1 MRRLTRLDWRGSGP
15 DNPIMPNEQLRNAV
29 EALRAGLQQQL
40 DVQLSSLTEHHEQ
53 AIDTARRSAEADA
66 DVRWTAKLDAVK
78 TEWATRLESELSAAR
93 AEADLRFTTE
103 VVRLKAAAEQAAVE
117 AAARTRA
124 QVERAAAEAAAR
136 ARAEAEQASAELAAK
151 IRAEAEQA
159 SAQQEARMRA
169 EAEQAS
175 AELAA
180 KIRAEAEQASAQQEA
195 RMRAEAEQASAEL
208 AAKIRAEAEQA
219 SAQQAARMRAEAA
232 QASAEQ
238 AAKIRGEAEQASAQ
252 QAARMRAEAEQAT
265 AQAIAQATGQA
276 TARLR
281 AEAEQAAA
289 LAAVRVR
296 EEADQEVEAE
306 RQRGIALLDA
316 ERERSAADLNA
327 ERQRVGS
334 LLDAERQRLESELV
348 AERQRAEADRVLER
362 QRFDAE
368 RQQFRSERNR
378 MEAERQTL
386 LLERDWLQSDAQERA
401 PVLLDQRPGQLDELN
416 QTVQRLESALETER
430 QQSRRFKEEL
440 GEARVSLRQVEAT
453 LEEERQARA
462 SEIAAPVLSV
472 VPEPEPV
479 NLIDV
484 NALESQSEVGMVD
497 RLFGAMRAM
506 DAAKSLTEILTIL
519 VQAAA
524 TEASRAAVFIGHGDH
539 LQGHKAIGFTTEVG
553 AHRVAATGAGLL
565 AQAVERR
572 EAVMSSREPGLEAPA
587 FAGQPGGQASL
598 ALPIAI
604 GGEPV
609 AVLYADDGGS
619 TNQVAPASWP
629 EAVQILGSHAAS
641 CLAHLTATRTAQ
653 AMRIA
658 GSGISG
664 DEGSAKRYARLLVSE
679 IKLYNEAAVRVGRE
693 NRDLLNRLRSEIDRA
708 RRLYEERVP
717 AGTGPQHAYFQQELV
732 QTLADGDAALLGQ
745 PA

>member
-1 MRRLTRLDWRGSGP
+1 
-15 DNPIMPNEQLRNAV
+15 MPNEQLRNAV

-40 DVQLSSLTEHHEQ
+40 DVQLNSLTEQHER
-53 AIDTARRSAEADA
+53 AIDTARRSAEAEA
-66 DVRWTAKLDAVK
+66 DVRWTANLDAVK
-78 TEWATRLESELSAAR
+78 AEWATRLESELSASR

-159 SAQQEARMRA
+159 SAEQAARMRA

-175 AELAA
+175 AEQATRM
-180 KIRAEAEQASAQQEA
+180 RAEAEQASAEQAA
-195 RMRAEAEQASAEL
+195 RMRAEAEQASAEQ
-208 AAKIRAEAEQA
+208 AARMRAEAEQA
-219 SAQQAARMRAEAA
+219 SAEQAARMRAEA
-232 QASAEQ
+232 
-238 AAKIRGEAEQASAQ
+238 Q
-252 QAARMRAEAEQAT
+252 QATAVLSARMRAEAEQAT
-265 AQAIAQATGQA
+265 AQV

-296 EEADQEVEAE
+296 EEAEQELEAE

-316 ERERSAADLNA
+316 ERERSAADLAA

-348 AERQRAEADRVLER
+348 AERQRSEADRVLER

-368 RQQFRSERNR
+368 RQQFRTERHR
-378 MEAERQTL
+378 VDAERQAL
-386 LLERDWLQSDAQERA
+386 LLERDRLQSEAQART

-430 QQSRRFKEEL
+430 QQSQRFKEEL
-440 GEARVSLRQVEAT
+440 GETRVSLRRVEAT

-472 VPEPEPV
+472 GPDPGPV

-484 NALESQSEVGMVD
+484 NALENQSEVGMVD
-497 RLFGAMRAM
+497 RLFAAMRAM

-572 EAVMSSREPGLEAPA
+572 EAVMSSQEPGLEPPA
-587 FAGQPGGQASL
+587 FAAQPAGQASL

-658 GSGISG
+658 GSGISD

-693 NRDLLNRLRSEIDRA
+693 NRDLLNRLRPEIDRA

-717 AGTGPQHAYFQQELV
+717 EGTSPQHAYFQQELV
-732 QTLADGDAALLGQ
+732 HTLADGDAALLGE

>member
-1 MRRLTRLDWRGSGP
+1 
-15 DNPIMPNEQLRNAV
+15 MPNEQLRNAV

-40 DVQLSSLTEHHEQ
+40 DVQLSSLTEQHER

-78 TEWATRLESELSAAR
+78 AEWATRLESELSAAR

-159 SAQQEARMRA
+159 SAEQAASMRAEAEQASAEQAAHMRAEAEQASAEQAARMRA

-175 AELAA
+175 AE
-180 KIRAEAEQASAQQEA
+180 
-195 RMRAEAEQASAEL
+195 
-208 AAKIRAEAEQA
+208 
-219 SAQQAARMRAEAA
+219 QAARMRAEAA

-238 AAKIRGEAEQASAQ
+238 AAKIRGEAEQASAVL
-252 QAARMRAEAEQAT
+252 AARMRAKRTAT
-265 AQAIAQATGQA
+265 AQAIARQPAQV

-316 ERERSAADLNA
+316 ERERSAADLTA

-368 RQQFRSERNR
+368 RQQFRTERHR
-378 MEAERQTL
+378 IDAERQTL
-386 LLERDWLQSDAQERA
+386 LLERDRLQSEAQERA

-430 QQSRRFKEEL
+430 QQSQRFKEEL
-440 GEARVSLRQVEAT
+440 GEARVSLRRVEAT

-506 DAAKSLTEILTIL
+506 DAAKSLTEILTVL

-572 EAVMSSREPGLEAPA
+572 EAVMSSREPGLEPPA
-587 FAGQPGGQASL
+587 FAGQPAGQASL

-619 TNQVAPASWP
+619 TNQIAPASWP

-658 GSGISG
+658 GSGISD

-693 NRDLLNRLRSEIDRA
+693 NRDLLYRLRSEIERA

-732 QTLADGDAALLGQ
+732 QTLADGDAALLGE

>member
-1 MRRLTRLDWRGSGP
+1 
-15 DNPIMPNEQLRNAV
+15 MPNEQLRNAV

-40 DVQLSSLTEHHEQ
+40 DVQLSSLTEQHER

-66 DVRWTAKLDAVK
+66 DVRWTAKFDAVK
-78 TEWATRLESELSAAR
+78 AEWATRLESELSTAR

-117 AAARTRA
+117 AAARTRV

-159 SAQQEARMRA
+159 SA
-169 EAEQAS
+169 
-175 AELAA
+175 ELAA
-180 KIRAEAEQASAQQEA
+180 KIRAEAEQASAEQAARIRAEAEQASAEQAA
-195 RMRAEAEQASAEL
+195 RMRAEAEQASVE
-208 AAKIRAEAEQA
+208 
-219 SAQQAARMRAEAA
+219 QAARMRVEAE

-238 AAKIRGEAEQASAQ
+238 AASLRAEAHQASAVLV
-252 QAARMRAEAEQAT
+252 ARMRAEAEQAT
-265 AQAIAQATGQA
+265 AQATAQV

-289 LAAVRVR
+289 FAAVRVR
-296 EEADQEVEAE
+296 EEAEQEVEAE

-316 ERERSAADLNA
+316 ERERSAADLAA

-348 AERQRAEADRVLER
+348 AERQRAEADRILER

-368 RQQFRSERNR
+368 RQQFRAERHR
-378 MEAERQTL
+378 IDAERQTL
-386 LLERDWLQSDAQERA
+386 LLERDRLQSEAQERP
-401 PVLLDQRPGQLDELN
+401 PVLMDQHPGELDELN

-430 QQSRRFKEEL
+430 RQSQRFKEEL
-440 GEARVSLRQVEAT
+440 GDARVSLRRVEAT

-472 VPEPEPV
+472 VPEAEPV

-484 NALESQSEVGMVD
+484 SALESQSEVGMVD

-506 DAAKSLTEILTIL
+506 DAAKSLTEILSVL

-572 EAVMSSREPGLEAPA
+572 EVVMSSREPGLEPPA
-587 FAGQPGGQASL
+587 FAGQPAGQASI

-619 TNQVAPASWP
+619 TNQIAPASWP

-658 GSGISG
+658 GSGISD

-693 NRDLLNRLRSEIDRA
+693 NRDLLYRLRPEIERA

-717 AGTGPQHAYFQQELV
+717 AGTGPQHAFFQQELV
-732 QTLADGDAALLGQ
+732 HTLADGDAALLGE

>member
-1 MRRLTRLDWRGSGP
+1 
-15 DNPIMPNEQLRNAV
+15 
-29 EALRAGLQQQL
+29 
-40 DVQLSSLTEHHEQ
+40 
-53 AIDTARRSAEADA
+53 
-66 DVRWTAKLDAVK
+66 
-78 TEWATRLESELSAAR
+78 
-93 AEADLRFTTE
+93 
-103 VVRLKAAAEQAAVE
+103 
-117 AAARTRA
+117 
-124 QVERAAAEAAAR
+124 
-136 ARAEAEQASAELAAK
+136 
-151 IRAEAEQA
+151 
-159 SAQQEARMRA
+159 MRA
-169 EAEQAS
+169 EAQQAS
-175 AELAA
+175 AVL
-180 KIRAEAEQASAQQEA
+180 
-195 RMRAEAEQASAEL
+195 
-208 AAKIRAEAEQA
+208 
-219 SAQQAARMRAEAA
+219 
-232 QASAEQ
+232 
-238 AAKIRGEAEQASAQ
+238 
-252 QAARMRAEAEQAT
+252 AARMRAEAEQAT
-265 AQAIAQATGQA
+265 AQVS
-276 TARLR
+276 ARLR

-296 EEADQEVEAE
+296 EEAEQEVEAE

-316 ERERSAADLNA
+316 ERERSAADLAA

-368 RQQFRSERNR
+368 RQQFRTERHR
-378 MEAERQTL
+378 IDAERQAL
-386 LLERDWLQSDAQERA
+386 LLERDRLQSEAQERA
-401 PVLLDQRPGQLDELN
+401 PVLLDQHPGQLDELN

-430 QQSRRFKEEL
+430 QQSQRFKEDL
-440 GEARVSLRQVEAT
+440 GETRVSLRRVEAT

-472 VPEPEPV
+472 VPELEPV

-506 DAAKSLTEILTIL
+506 DAAKSLTEILTVL
-519 VQAAA
+519 VQSAA

-572 EAVMSSREPGLEAPA
+572 EVVMSSREPGLEPPA
-587 FAGQPGGQASL
+587 FAGQLAGQASL

-619 TNQVAPASWP
+619 TNQIAPASWP

-658 GSGISG
+658 GGGISD

-693 NRDLLNRLRSEIDRA
+693 NRDLLYRLRSEIERA

-732 QTLADGDAALLGQ
+732 QTLADGDAALLGE

>member
-1 MRRLTRLDWRGSGP
+1 
-15 DNPIMPNEQLRNAV
+15 MPNEQLRNAV

-40 DVQLSSLTEHHEQ
+40 DVQLSSLTEQHER

-78 TEWATRLESELSAAR
+78 AEWATRLESELSTAR

-117 AAARTRA
+117 AAARTRV

-159 SAQQEARMRA
+159 SMEQSARMRA

-175 AELAA
+175 AEQAA
-180 KIRAEAEQASAQQEA
+180 RL
-195 RMRAEAEQASAEL
+195 RAEAEQASAE
-208 AAKIRAEAEQA
+208 
-219 SAQQAARMRAEAA
+219 QAARMRAEAQ

-238 AAKIRGEAEQASAQ
+238 EARMRAEAHQASTVL
-252 QAARMRAEAEQAT
+252 AARMRAEAEQAT
-265 AQAIAQATGQA
+265 AQV

-296 EEADQEVEAE
+296 EEAEQEVEAE

-316 ERERSAADLNA
+316 ERERSAADLAA

-348 AERQRAEADRVLER
+348 AERQRAEADRILER

-368 RQQFRSERNR
+368 RQQFRAERHR
-378 MEAERQTL
+378 IDAERQTL
-386 LLERDWLQSDAQERA
+386 LLERDRLQSEAQERA
-401 PVLLDQRPGQLDELN
+401 PVLMDQHPGQLDELN
-416 QTVQRLESALETER
+416 QTVQRLESALENER
-430 QQSRRFKEEL
+430 RQSQRFKEEL
-440 GEARVSLRQVEAT
+440 GDARVSLRRVEAT

-472 VPEPEPV
+472 VPETEPA

-484 NALESQSEVGMVD
+484 NALESQSAVGMVD

-506 DAAKSLTEILTIL
+506 DAAKSLTEILSVL

-539 LQGHKAIGFTTEVG
+539 LQGHKAVGFTTEVG

-572 EAVMSSREPGLEAPA
+572 EVIMSSREPGLEPPA
-587 FAGQPGGQASL
+587 FAGQPAGQASI

-619 TNQVAPASWP
+619 TNQIAPASWP

-658 GSGISG
+658 GSGISD

-693 NRDLLNRLRSEIDRA
+693 NRDLLYRLRPEIERA

-717 AGTGPQHAYFQQELV
+717 AGTGPQHAFFQQELV
-732 QTLADGDAALLGQ
+732 QTLADGDAALLGE

>member
-1 MRRLTRLDWRGSGP
+1 M
-15 DNPIMPNEQLRNAV
+15 
-29 EALRAGLQQQL
+29 
-40 DVQLSSLTEHHEQ
+40 
-53 AIDTARRSAEADA
+53 
-66 DVRWTAKLDAVK
+66 
-78 TEWATRLESELSAAR
+78 R
-93 AEADLRFTTE
+93 AEA
-103 VVRLKAAAEQAAVE
+103 Q
-117 AAARTRA
+117 
-124 QVERAAAEAAAR
+124 
-136 ARAEAEQASAELAAK
+136 QASAELT
-151 IRAEAEQA
+151 
-159 SAQQEARMRA
+159 ARMRA
-169 EAEQAS
+169 EAEKAS
-175 AELAA
+175 AEV
-180 KIRAEAEQASAQQEA
+180 
-195 RMRAEAEQASAEL
+195 
-208 AAKIRAEAEQA
+208 
-219 SAQQAARMRAEAA
+219 
-232 QASAEQ
+232 
-238 AAKIRGEAEQASAQ
+238 
-252 QAARMRAEAEQAT
+252 AARMRAEAEQSTALAT
-265 AQAIAQATGQA
+265 AQA
-276 TARLR
+276 TARFR

-296 EEADQEVEAE
+296 EEADQEIEGE

-368 RQQFRSERNR
+368 RQQFRTERHR
-378 MEAERQTL
+378 IDAERQTL
-386 LLERDWLQSDAQERA
+386 LLERDRLQSEAQERP
-401 PVLLDQRPGQLDELN
+401 PVQVMDQRPGELDELN
-416 QTVQRLESALETER
+416 QTLQRLESALETER

-440 GEARVSLRQVEAT
+440 GDARVSLRQVEAT

-472 VPEPEPV
+472 VPEPELV

-484 NALESQSEVGMVD
+484 NALESQSEGGMVD

-506 DAAKSLTEILTIL
+506 DAAKSLTEILTVL

-572 EAVMSSREPGLEAPA
+572 EAVMSSREPGLEPPA
-587 FAGQPGGQASL
+587 FANQPAGQASL

-619 TNQVAPASWP
+619 TNQIAPASWP

-658 GSGISG
+658 GSGISD

-693 NRDLLNRLRSEIDRA
+693 NRDLLYRLRSEIERA

-732 QTLADGDAALLGQ
+732 QNLADGDAALLGE